1 MIKRIAFLLLLL
13 SLPFTKVN
21 AQVSFMDTECPEDF
35 FRFYQQNYYSQEL
48 GFDIPSD
55 FNAVLYDTLVYW
67 LGTPYRF
74 AGNCEKGIDCSGFV
88 TRIYNSVYNKNLGAR
103 NSAEIYNRM
112 EKIDKDDLKEGD
124 LVFFRIY
131 RRRVSHIGLYLGN
144 NKFIHSTTSRGVVV
158 SDLNENYYKRSF
170 AGAGRIRSSLADVPS
185 N

>member
-1 MIKRIAFLLLLL
+1 MIKRIAFLLLLGL
-13 SLPFTKVN
+13 SFTKMD
-21 AQVSFMDTECPEDF
+21 AQVSFMDSECPDDF

-48 GFDIPSD
+48 GFEIPSD
-55 FNAVLYDTLVYW
+55 FNPVLYDTLVYW

-144 NKFIHSTTSRGVVV
+144 NKFIHSSTSKGVVV
-158 SDLNENYYKRSF
+158 NDLNDNYYKRSF
-170 AGAGRIRSSLADVPS
+170 AGAGRIRSSLADVPTD
-185 N
+185 